1 MTEDSVSVSFL
12 NSLCRR
18 YNLIFVELDET
29 GKNNIYRFIDF
40 EDMPIEYTREEM
52 MEKMDL

>member
-18 YNLIFVELDET
+18 YNLIFVELDES
-29 GKNNIYRFIDF
+29 GESNIYRFIDF
-40 EDMPIEYTREEM
+40 EDMPIEYTRKEM
-52 MEKMDL
+52 MEKMGL